1 MYIVLNSVYL
11 VLNKNQMEKKLGTK
25 IRQIRELKGFSQE
38 YVAAKVGVSQRAYSK
53 MERDEIKLD
62 WNKITTIAQIFE
74 MDPIDLV
81 SFDDNLIFNN
91 CHMSGKAHQFIN
103 QVPEKLIEQY
113 ESRIKFLEEEVTFLR
128 SLLKK

>member
-1 MYIVLNSVYL
+1 
-11 VLNKNQMEKKLGTK
+11 MEKRLGTK

-38 YVAAKVGVSQRAYSK
+38 YVASKIGITQRAYSK

-62 WNKITTIAQIFE
+62 WDKITTIAQVFD
-74 MDPIDLV
+74 MDPMDIV

-91 CHMSGKAHQFIN
+91 CSMSGKAHQFIN
-103 QVPEKLIEQY
+103 QIPDKLIEQY

-128 SLLKK
+128 GLLSK